1 MGLEQEGAQRG
12 VVLRAGHRPAAE
24 PEALEPVPGETIT
37 GPTPTPA
44 VTPVERDKSTALLAA
59 LPDAVL
65 QWAVSAQTVD
75 DPAAVAAAA
84 GVTGQP
90 LEAYTLTYS
99 DGSGDATTDVTVA
112 VTQWR
117 TPEAAAAY
125 VAALGLE
132 GTVSREEPVV
142 VAGQHLEQGEDHV
155 LLAGTGHAFGDLQLL
170 GDLQQLLCRHALE
183 VAQRVDREALGHVG
197 VRARHEGLLLA
208 AVLRH
213 AVIAATAVAVAVA
226 TVAETVAAIALA
238 LLAVLVVGVVVL
250 TLALVLPTAL
260 VVLLALSGFA
270 AFATLTAAGGGGF
283 SGRRARRGG
292 GCSRCRRFGRGCQRQ
307 GRSSNDRKIV
317 AKQN

>member
-1 MGLEQEGAQRG
+1 MNAPADPTDTGATPPTERPADRRARAPGGSPGRAPEASGGAAAAASGAKGSGDGSGSTASPAVIRRRRIVVALVALVVVLG
-12 VVLRAGHRPAAE
+12 VVLTIVLLNRPAAE

-44 VTPVERDKSTALLAA
+44 VAPVERDKSTALLAA

-142 VAGQHLEQGEDHV
+142 VAGQQ
-155 LLAGTGHAFGDLQLL
+155 AGTMRILSSETGERVAWNNGATAFVAITPVGAGGTFYDAFGM
-170 GDLQQLLCRHALE
+170 
-183 VAQRVDREALGHVG
+183 
-197 VRARHEGLLLA
+197 
-208 AVLRH
+208 
-213 AVIAATAVAVAVA
+213 
-226 TVAETVAAIALA
+226 
-238 LLAVLVVGVVVL
+238 
-250 TLALVLPTAL
+250 
-260 VVLLALSGFA
+260 
-270 AFATLTAAGGGGF
+270 
-283 SGRRARRGG
+283 
-292 GCSRCRRFGRGCQRQ
+292 
-307 GRSSNDRKIV
+307 
-317 AKQN
+317 